1 MSNIIETDDSN
12 FESEVLKSDIPV
24 IVDFWAP
31 WCGPC
36 KAIAPIL
43 EQISDE
49 QGDKIKI
56 VKVNV
61 DDNQK
66 YAADFGIRS
75 IPTLLIFNKGEL
87 KNILGFSSDDVVSQD
102 FIGDIR
108 TSIIDS
114 KAGIQLNSKFY
125 KIITWYDNE
134 AGYSSKLLDLATH
147 FCK

>member
-12 FESEVLKSDIPV
+12 FESEVLKAEIPV
-24 IVDFWAP
+24 LVDFWAP

-66 YAADFGIRS
+66 YAVDFGIKS

-87 KNILGFSSDDVVSQD
+87 KNQI
-102 FIGDIR
+102 IGAIP
-108 TSIIDS
+108 
-114 KAGIQLNSKFY
+114 KAEI
-125 KIITWYDNE
+125 E
-134 AGYSSKLLDLATH
+134 KLIMDEI
-147 FCK
+147 

>member
-12 FESEVLKSDIPV
+12 FESEVLKAEIPV
-24 IVDFWAP
+24 LVDFWAP

-36 KAIAPIL
+36 KTIAPIL

-66 YAADFGIRS
+66 YAVDFGIKS
-75 IPTLLIFNKGEL
+75 IPTLLIFNKGEI
-87 KNILGFSSDDVVSQD
+87 KNQIIGAIPKAEIEK
-102 FIGDIR
+102 FIMDEI
-108 TSIIDS
+108 
-114 KAGIQLNSKFY
+114 
-125 KIITWYDNE
+125 
-134 AGYSSKLLDLATH
+134 
-147 FCK
+147 

>member
-12 FESEVLKSDIPV
+12 FESEVLKAEIPV
-24 IVDFWAP
+24 LVDFWAP

-49 QGDKIKI
+49 LGDKIKI

-66 YAADFGIRS
+66 YAVDFGIKS

-87 KNILGFSSDDVVSQD
+87 KNQI
-102 FIGDIR
+102 IGAIP
-108 TSIIDS
+108 
-114 KAGIQLNSKFY
+114 KAEI
-125 KIITWYDNE
+125 E
-134 AGYSSKLLDLATH
+134 KLIMDEI
-147 FCK
+147 

>member
-31 WCGPC
+31 WCRPC

-87 KNILGFSSDDVVSQD
+87 KNQFVGSIPKAEIEK
-102 FIGDIR
+102 FIMEEI
-108 TSIIDS
+108 
-114 KAGIQLNSKFY
+114 
-125 KIITWYDNE
+125 
-134 AGYSSKLLDLATH
+134 
-147 FCK
+147 

>member
-12 FESEVLKSDIPV
+12 FESEVLKAEIPV
-24 IVDFWAP
+24 LVDFWAP

-36 KAIAPIL
+36 KAIAPKL

-66 YAADFGIRS
+66 YAVDFGIKS

-87 KNILGFSSDDVVSQD
+87 KNQI
-102 FIGDIR
+102 IGAIP
-108 TSIIDS
+108 
-114 KAGIQLNSKFY
+114 KAEI
-125 KIITWYDNE
+125 E
-134 AGYSSKLLDLATH
+134 KLIMDEI
-147 FCK
+147 

>member
-61 DDNQK
+61 DNNQK

-87 KNILGFSSDDVVSQD
+87 KNQIVGSIPKAEIEK
-102 FIGDIR
+102 FIMEEI
-108 TSIIDS
+108 
-114 KAGIQLNSKFY
+114 
-125 KIITWYDNE
+125 
-134 AGYSSKLLDLATH
+134 
-147 FCK
+147 

>member
-12 FESEVLKSDIPV
+12 FESEVLKAEIPV
-24 IVDFWAP
+24 LVDFWAP

-66 YAADFGIRS
+66 YAADFGIKS

-87 KNILGFSSDDVVSQD
+87 KNQI
-102 FIGDIR
+102 IGAIP
-108 TSIIDS
+108 
-114 KAGIQLNSKFY
+114 KAEI
-125 KIITWYDNE
+125 E
-134 AGYSSKLLDLATH
+134 KLIMDEI
-147 FCK
+147 

>member
-1 MSNIIETDDSN
+1 MSNIRETNDSD
-12 FESEVLKSDIPV
+12 FESEVLKADIPV
-24 IVDFWAP
+24 LVDFWAP

-66 YAADFGIRS
+66 YAVDFGIKS

-87 KNILGFSSDDVVSQD
+87 KNQI
-102 FIGDIR
+102 IGAIP
-108 TSIIDS
+108 
-114 KAGIQLNSKFY
+114 KAEI
-125 KIITWYDNE
+125 E
-134 AGYSSKLLDLATH
+134 KLIMDEI
-147 FCK
+147 

>member
-66 YAADFGIRS
+66 YVADFGIRS

-87 KNILGFSSDDVVSQD
+87 KNQIVGSIPKAEIEK
-102 FIGDIR
+102 FIMEEI
-108 TSIIDS
+108 
-114 KAGIQLNSKFY
+114 
-125 KIITWYDNE
+125 
-134 AGYSSKLLDLATH
+134 
-147 FCK
+147 

>member
-49 QGDKIKI
+49 Q
-56 VKVNV
+56 
-61 DDNQK
+61 K

-87 KNILGFSSDDVVSQD
+87 KNQIVGSIPKAEIEK
-102 FIGDIR
+102 FIMEEI
-108 TSIIDS
+108 
-114 KAGIQLNSKFY
+114 
-125 KIITWYDNE
+125 
-134 AGYSSKLLDLATH
+134 
-147 FCK
+147 

>member
-87 KNILGFSSDDVVSQD
+87 KNQIVGSIPKAKIEK
-102 FIGDIR
+102 FIMEEI
-108 TSIIDS
+108 
-114 KAGIQLNSKFY
+114 
-125 KIITWYDNE
+125 
-134 AGYSSKLLDLATH
+134 
-147 FCK
+147 

>member
-12 FESEVLKSDIPV
+12 FESEVLKADIPV
-24 IVDFWAP
+24 LVDFWAP

-66 YAADFGIRS
+66 YAADFGIKS

-87 KNILGFSSDDVVSQD
+87 KNQIIGAIPKADIEKLIMDV
-102 FIGDIR
+102 I
-108 TSIIDS
+108 
-114 KAGIQLNSKFY
+114 
-125 KIITWYDNE
+125 
-134 AGYSSKLLDLATH
+134 
-147 FCK
+147 